1 MGEILDKF
9 LLNNKKDQ
17 NTISKVLY
25 KELLLVEE
33 EILKRKSNIEKAQT
47 AIANNAINVKT
58 IAEATKISRK
68 TFYNNDLLNKLV
80 VENSTSSSVDKDE
93 SIKLKEKLK
102 DSESKLLKM
111 YERDVDYEILN
122 HQIGKLQ
129 DELTVANKRIK
140 SLELQHE
147 EDLKKLN
154 KPVIKKSELLS

>member
-1 MGEILDKF
+1 MLDKF

-33 EILKRKSNIEKAQT
+33 EILKRKSNIEQAQT

-80 VENSTSSSVDKDE
+80 VENSTSSSVDKEE

-102 DSESKLLKM
+102 DAESKLLKM

-122 HQIGKLQ
+122 HQISKLQ

-140 SLELQHE
+140 SLEFQHE

>member
-1 MGEILDKF
+1 MLDKF

-33 EILKRKSNIEKAQT
+33 EILKRRSNIEQAQT

-80 VENSTSSSVDKDE
+80 MENSTSSSVDKEE

-111 YERDVDYEILN
+111 YERDVDYEVLN
-122 HQIGKLQ
+122 HQISKLQ
-129 DELTVANKRIK
+129 DELAVANKRIK

-154 KPVIKKSELLS
+154 KPIIKKPEILS

>member
-1 MGEILDKF
+1 MGEMLDKF

-33 EILKRKSNIEKAQT
+33 EILKRKSNIEQAQT

-80 VENSTSSSVDKDE
+80 VENSTSSSVDKE
-93 SIKLKEKLK
+93 ENIKLKEKLK

-122 HQIGKLQ
+122 HQICKLQ

-140 SLELQHE
+140 SLESQHE

-154 KPVIKKSELLS
+154 KPIIKKPEILS

>member
-1 MGEILDKF
+1 MLDKF

-33 EILKRKSNIEKAQT
+33 EILKRKSNIEQAQT

-80 VENSTSSSVDKDE
+80 VENSTSSSVDKE
-93 SIKLKEKLK
+93 ENIKLKEKLK

-122 HQIGKLQ
+122 HQICKLQ

-140 SLELQHE
+140 SLESQHE
-147 EDLKKLN
+147 EDLKKRT
-154 KPVIKKSELLS
+154 SQ

>member
-1 MGEILDKF
+1 MLDKF

-17 NTISKVLY
+17 NTISKVLH

-33 EILKRKSNIEKAQT
+33 EILKRKSNIEQAQT

-58 IAEATKISRK
+58 IAESTKISRK

-80 VENSTSSSVDKDE
+80 VENSTSSSVDKEE

-102 DSESKLLKM
+102 DAESKLLKM
-111 YERDVDYEILN
+111 YERDVDCEILN
-122 HQIGKLQ
+122 HQISKLQ

>member
-1 MGEILDKF
+1 MLDKF

-80 VENSTSSSVDKDE
+80 VENSTSSSVDKE
-93 SIKLKEKLK
+93 ENIKLKEKLK

-122 HQIGKLQ
+122 HQISKLQ
-129 DELTVANKRIK
+129 DELTAANKRIK

-147 EDLKKLN
+147 DDLKKMN
-154 KPVIKKSELLS
+154 KQIVKKPELLS

>member
-1 MGEILDKF
+1 MGEMLDKF

-25 KELLLVEE
+25 TELLLVEE
-33 EILKRKSNIEKAQT
+33 EILKRKSNIEQAQT

-80 VENSTSSSVDKDE
+80 VENSTSSSVDKE
-93 SIKLKEKLK
+93 ENIKLKEKLK

-122 HQIGKLQ
+122 HQICKLQ

-140 SLELQHE
+140 SLESQHE

-154 KPVIKKSELLS
+154 KPIIKKPEILS